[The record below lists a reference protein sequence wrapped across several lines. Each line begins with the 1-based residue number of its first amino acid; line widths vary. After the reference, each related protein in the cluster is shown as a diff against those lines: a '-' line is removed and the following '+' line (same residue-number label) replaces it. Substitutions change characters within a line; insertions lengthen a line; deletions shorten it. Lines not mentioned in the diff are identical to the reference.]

1 MSHRAH
7 TPRDALHRP
16 QILKAGFKA
25 PTPIQ
30 AQAWPIAMT
39 GRDLVAIAKT
49 GSGKTCGFLLPA
61 IMHIKAGRN
70 DPRGGPTALVLA
82 PTRELAV
89 QIQQEANKFG
99 RLGGVRNTY
108 GGRCTVMHPLI
119 MTTHPVPP
127 RCVYGGAPKG
137 PQLRDLNHGVHIV
150 IATPGRLNDFRES
163 GQIRLSQ
170 VSYLVLDEADRMLDM
185 GFEPQIQQI
194 VRALPPRRQ
203 TLFFSATW
211 PKEVK
216 AIAAQFVQNN
226 TVHIFVGEVQEKLVA
241 NKSITQ
247 HVDVMQR
254 GDFYEKL
261 GRTHD
266 ILRSKPPGSR
276 VIVFCTTKRMCDQL
290 ARSIEPRFRAAAIH
304 GDKRQQERDW
314 VLNAFKSGS
323 QPVMIATDVAARG
336 LDVNNVVAVINFDF
350 PTNCE
355 DYVHRIGR
363 TGRAGA
369 TGESYTFMTYA
380 DSKHARELMQLLSD
394 AGQVVP
400 PELQQM
406 AMSAPRGGGG
416 GRGRFGGGG
425 GHGGG
430 GYGGGGYGGGGYGGG
445 GRGGGG
451 YGGGRSQPPTSYQP
465 PSAMPAG
472 YGASAS
478 YWAGATDRDDRRSR
492 DRSRGRDRS
501 RSRSRDRRYRSRS
514 RDYRHRSRSRSRSRC
529 VRVDVVRG
537 TNVNDLHRR

>member
-1 MSHRAH
+1 M
-7 TPRDALHRP
+7 
-16 QILKAGFKA
+16 
-25 PTPIQ
+25 
-30 AQAWPIAMT
+30 
-39 GRDLVAIAKT
+39 
-49 GSGKTCGFLLPA
+49 
-61 IMHIKAGRN
+61 
-70 DPRGGPTALVLA
+70 
-82 PTRELAV
+82 
-89 QIQQEANKFG
+89 
-99 RLGGVRNTY
+99 
-108 GGRCTVMHPLI
+108 
-119 MTTHPVPP
+119 
-127 RCVYGGAPKG
+127 YGGAPKG
-137 PQLRDLNHGVHIV
+137 PQLRDLNFGVHIV
-150 IATPGRLNDFRES
+150 IATPGRLNDFREA
-163 GQIRLSQ
+163 GQIRLQQ

-211 PKEVK
+211 PREVK

-247 HVDVMQR
+247 HVAVLQR

-261 GRTHD
+261 GRTHE

-290 ARSIEPRFRAAAIH
+290 ARSIEPQFRAAAIH

-314 VLNAFKSGS
+314 VLNSFKNGS

-380 DSKHARELMQLLSD
+380 DGKHARELMQLLSD

-416 GRGRFGGGG
+416 GRGRYGGGG
-425 GHGGG
+425 GGFGGRGAGAGGSYGSGGGGGYGSGYGRGG
-430 GYGGGGYGGGGYGGG
+430 GYGGGGSSYE
-445 GRGGGG
+445 
-451 YGGGRSQPPTSYQP
+451 GGRSQPPTSYQP
-465 PSAMPAG
+465 PSSAVPAG

-478 YWAGATDRDDRRSR
+478 YWAGATNGSGKDDRRSR
-492 DRSRGRDRS
+492 DRSRSRGRDRS
-501 RSRSRDRRYRSRS
+501 RSRDRYHRSRS
-514 RDYRHRSRSRSRSRC
+514 RDRYRRSRSRSRSRC
-529 VRVDVVRG
+529 VGYVYQLWVAPPFF
-537 TNVNDLHRR
+537 LPHRSYRR